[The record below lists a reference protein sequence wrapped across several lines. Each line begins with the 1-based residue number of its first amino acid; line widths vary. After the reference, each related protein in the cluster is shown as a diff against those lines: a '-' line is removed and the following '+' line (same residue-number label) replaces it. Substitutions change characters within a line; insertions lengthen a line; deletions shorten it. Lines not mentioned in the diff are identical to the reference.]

1 VESICL
7 TLDFLEIG
15 MVADVGFVFCGEK
28 CGKEVVRLRQMR
40 ENLRLSFL
48 IARDARQEAQHPGP
62 PEPPQPYNATTR

>member
-1 VESICL
+1 
-7 TLDFLEIG
+7 

-48 IARDARQEAQHPGP
+48 IARDARQEAQQPGP
-62 PEPPQPYNATTR
+62 PETPAALTMQLHAEHYQ